1 MKYWEIIADNLKKRG
16 WSVGC
21 VSAIETLWCVPL
33 GLRHCATT
41 DSMDFAALGFQR
53 AQTRWRKAYPL
64 LPHSPINAA
73 LCAAPPRQRLP
84 VLMDARLPPGQSRR
98 N

>member
-1 MKYWEIIADNLKKRG
+1 MNLLDSGQPWIPTGER
-16 WSVGC
+16 S
-21 VSAIETLWCVPL
+21 
-33 GLRHCATT
+33 GLLTRIATT
-41 DSMDFAALGFQR
+41 ESMDFAALGFQR
-53 AQTRWRKAYPL
+53 AQSRWRKAYPL